1 MSLQFILG
9 SAGQDH
15 RTPMVTALA
24 QQVTAHPTDQSYYL
38 VPNHIK
44 FETEVDVLSA
54 LKEQI
59 APEQALFAQTQ
70 VQVFS
75 FTRLAWFF
83 MKNEPIYQL
92 PRISPAGLNMLIYQI
107 IQTHADELT
116 IFRGEVDRPGFV
128 SQLATQLAEFKV
140 GQVTAADLMSAIEQ
154 LDTTNTDLQAKL
166 HDLMIIY
173 EAFETQM
180 MGKFVENTD
189 LLNQLATY
197 LEQQVDLQ
205 HAHFYLEGFS
215 QLSAQERQLV
225 AILIQ
230 RSASVT
236 VALNLDHGYP
246 QKLPDK
252 TTLFFQSAKLY
263 QQLYM
268 VAQANRVPVLI
279 DQQAKTA
286 RVSADLQALDTYWQA
301 SQTLSPQPSAVEKPT
316 HIQIVQAANRYVE
329 VSRVATQIRQ
339 LVATGNYR
347 YRDFLVLT
355 RHLDAYQ
362 TVIDP
367 IFQAQAV
374 PYFDDADIRMADHPF
389 VELLNALFDVQR
401 RNYRYADVFRV
412 LKSELLLPR
421 DADGE
426 LMAVPAYR
434 QALALTENFVLKNG
448 LEGQHWWTQDKD
460 WVYNQFAVGD
470 GGVQTTRDD
479 QISAQINRI
488 RRFVKQTLPPF
499 FARLKVAATYTD
511 AAAVLYQFVAN
522 AGVSERLM
530 TWRDQAIAAGDLTK
544 AGQPEQTWAAFCDI
558 LDEFHTIL
566 GDLPTVLPDFQ
577 ALLQAGF
584 AGAKFSQIPSTL
596 DQVVIS
602 ESGIVQANNR
612 KITFIMGATADTM
625 PDNQIPTTLLADNDR
640 QDLSARLQQVDDGT
654 YLRDDAATQ
663 LAGEPYLNYLAFM
676 SGSERLIFS
685 YPAMS
690 DDARS
695 GLQLSPYVARIK
707 DYFGLSIDIAAA
719 NPVAE
724 DEAILPFVGTRRTT
738 LRHLVQASH
747 DSQLREV
754 PLSRSWLYVLNL
766 LRTDPTYG
774 ELTTKLLG
782 SLSYRN
788 VPTQLT
794 PDIVTQLYGTKINT
808 SISKLEEYYAN
819 PYAYFLKYGLNLQE
833 RDVFALSPAS
843 TGEFFHATLDGLMKL
858 VNDQKLNLAALDDQ
872 QLREMTDE
880 VMAKLLDTTE
890 NPQFA
895 ILESSHR
902 MGYIRQQ
909 LMKTMRQ
916 MAKTLQEQSK
926 RTKLRPKRTE
936 VQFGLGDERGLAA
949 LSFDVGKRRQ
959 VTVRGRIDRLDA
971 VQVKDKTYLGIVDYK
986 SSEHKFSY
994 QEAYYGRAMQM
1005 LTYLDAVKQNL
1016 PTLLD
1021 APTAKDAE
1029 LAGAVYLHLQNPI
1042 LKAAEVLGEDPLTSL
1057 LKAEQYQGLLL
1068 DDPDLLTNLDTLF
1081 GTPDYSGS
1089 SLLFRGLRRT
1099 KTGKITS
1106 YGKLLVNSNEL
1117 DLLLTHTE
1125 RLIKRAATDIFDGR
1139 VDLAPFR
1146 EQNRTALQYS
1156 PYKSVMQFDPLL
1168 KENNYRDLPS
1178 LNKDDV
1184 MARIAA
1190 EQEQEATD
1198 EHEI

>member
-252 TTLFFQSAKLY
+252 TMLFFQSAKLY
-263 QQLYM
+263 QQLYL
-268 VAQANRVPVLI
+268 VAQANRVPILI

-301 SQTLSPQPSAVEKPT
+301 SQTLSPQPSVVEKPT

-460 WVYNQFAVGD
+460 WVYNRFAVGD

-584 AGAKFSQIPSTL
+584 A
-596 DQVVIS
+596 
-602 ESGIVQANNR
+602 
-612 KITFIMGATADTM
+612 
-625 PDNQIPTTLLADNDR
+625 
-640 QDLSARLQQVDDGT
+640 LS
-654 YLRDDAATQ
+654 
-663 LAGEPYLNYLAFM
+663 
-676 SGSERLIFS
+676 LIH
-685 YPAMS
+685 
-690 DDARS
+690 
-695 GLQLSPYVARIK
+695 I
-707 DYFGLSIDIAAA
+707 
-719 NPVAE
+719 
-724 DEAILPFVGTRRTT
+724 
-738 LRHLVQASH
+738 
-747 DSQLREV
+747 
-754 PLSRSWLYVLNL
+754 
-766 LRTDPTYG
+766 
-774 ELTTKLLG
+774 
-782 SLSYRN
+782 
-788 VPTQLT
+788 
-794 PDIVTQLYGTKINT
+794 
-808 SISKLEEYYAN
+808 
-819 PYAYFLKYGLNLQE
+819 
-833 RDVFALSPAS
+833 
-843 TGEFFHATLDGLMKL
+843 
-858 VNDQKLNLAALDDQ
+858 
-872 QLREMTDE
+872 
-880 VMAKLLDTTE
+880 
-890 NPQFA
+890 
-895 ILESSHR
+895 
-902 MGYIRQQ
+902 
-909 LMKTMRQ
+909 
-916 MAKTLQEQSK
+916 
-926 RTKLRPKRTE
+926 
-936 VQFGLGDERGLAA
+936 
-949 LSFDVGKRRQ
+949 
-959 VTVRGRIDRLDA
+959 
-971 VQVKDKTYLGIVDYK
+971 
-986 SSEHKFSY
+986 
-994 QEAYYGRAMQM
+994 
-1005 LTYLDAVKQNL
+1005 
-1016 PTLLD
+1016 
-1021 APTAKDAE
+1021 
-1029 LAGAVYLHLQNPI
+1029 
-1042 LKAAEVLGEDPLTSL
+1042 
-1057 LKAEQYQGLLL
+1057 
-1068 DDPDLLTNLDTLF
+1068 
-1081 GTPDYSGS
+1081 
-1089 SLLFRGLRRT
+1089 
-1099 KTGKITS
+1099 
-1106 YGKLLVNSNEL
+1106 
-1117 DLLLTHTE
+1117 
-1125 RLIKRAATDIFDGR
+1125 
-1139 VDLAPFR
+1139 
-1146 EQNRTALQYS
+1146 
-1156 PYKSVMQFDPLL
+1156 
-1168 KENNYRDLPS
+1168 
-1178 LNKDDV
+1178 
-1184 MARIAA
+1184 
-1190 EQEQEATD
+1190 
-1198 EHEI
+1198 